1 MTAQHNAVEDMRI
14 DHEKECGNLLQ
25 LKMPAR
31 MTTVL
36 FLEKRLKMR
45 ILWES
50 MWTFGIMQL
59 TTYNAS

>member
-36 FLEKRLKMR
+36 FLEKRLKLR

-50 MWTFGIMQL
+50 M
-59 TTYNAS
+59 